1 MTKTNPLKAVY
12 LLPHP
17 NWTLIYGPDEQRD
30 IAALV
35 NLVDPIHIEPAAL
48 AQWRGK
54 LDEVEAIFSGW
65 GMPKMDDDFFAVFP
79 NLKILFYGA
88 GAVQGFLTDA
98 TWQRD
103 LVICN
108 ANVANGVSVAEYTA
122 AQVLLCLKQTWQQAM
137 RVRQMHTFQAARLP
151 VAGAYGSTVGIV
163 SLGAIGRMVAERL
176 RAYDVH
182 VIAFDPFASAEV
194 AQALNVTLVSLD
206 EVFQRSDVI
215 TCHTPWLPETVNMID
230 GRLFRQMK
238 HAASFINTARG
249 AVINEPDLIATLQAR
264 PDIFAVLDV
273 TYPEPPPP
281 DSPLYTLDNVLLTPH
296 IAGSMNDEC
305 RRMGRMMVDELH
317 RWLTGEPLHHPVTR
331 AYARARG

>member
-1 MTKTNPLKAVY
+1 MTNSNKAVY
-12 LLPHP
+12 LLPEH

-30 IAALV
+30 IAALAH
-35 NLVDPIHIEPAAL
+35 LVDPIRIEPEAL
-48 AQWRGK
+48 AQWRGR
-54 LDEVEAIFSGW
+54 LDDVEEIFSGW
-65 GMPKMDDDFFAVFP
+65 GMPKMDEAFFATFP

-88 GAVQGFLTDA
+88 GAVQGFVTDA
-98 TWQRD
+98 VWQRD
-103 LVICN
+103 IVISN

-122 AQVLLCLKQTWQQAM
+122 AQVLLCLKQTWQQAL
-137 RVRQMHTFQAARLP
+137 RVRQMRTFQAARLP

-182 VIAFDPFASAEV
+182 IIAFDPFASAEM
-194 AQALNVTLVSLD
+194 ARTLNVELVTLD

-238 HAASFINTARG
+238 HGASFINTARG
-249 AVINEPDLIATLQAR
+249 AVIHEPDLIATLQER
-264 PDIFAVLDV
+264 PDLFAMLDV

-281 DSPLYTLDNVLLTPH
+281 DSPLYMLDNVLLTPH

-305 RRMGRMMVDELH
+305 RRMGRMMVDELR
-317 RWLTGEPLHHPVTR
+317 RWLADEPLHHRVTR